1 MKSIRFE
8 TGYKTF
14 SINDDP
20 DRTISFNPTD
30 ADIVQRFTKAIKELQ
45 SEKETMADIQLNP
58 DGTAAINDMSS
69 LEEASAT
76 LERFNDLIK
85 QKLNYIFNSDVY
97 DVVFAGQSPFSI
109 VGKDHKLLFEA
120 FLEAAFEVVNE
131 EGGAAAQSRMGKYT
145 DKYKK

>member
-30 ADIVQRFTKAIKELQ
+30 ADIVQRFAKAIKELQ

-58 DGTAAINDMSS
+58 EYFQFRCIRCSICRTIS
-69 LEEASAT
+69 
-76 LERFNDLIK
+76 
-85 QKLNYIFNSDVY
+85 IFHCRKRS
-97 DVVFAGQSPFSI
+97 
-109 VGKDHKLLFEA
+109 
-120 FLEAAFEVVNE
+120 
-131 EGGAAAQSRMGKYT
+131 
-145 DKYKK
+145 

>member
-30 ADIVQRFTKAIKELQ
+30 ADIVQRFAKAIKELQ

-69 LEEASAT
+69 LEEASNGVQGVQT
-76 LERFNDLIK
+76 RLKRKDRFESK
-85 QKLNYIFNSDVY
+85 
-97 DVVFAGQSPFSI
+97 
-109 VGKDHKLLFEA
+109 
-120 FLEAAFEVVNE
+120 
-131 EGGAAAQSRMGKYT
+131 
-145 DKYKK
+145 

>member
-30 ADIVQRFTKAIKELQ
+30 ADIVQRFAKAIKELQ
-45 SEKETMADIQLNP
+45 SEKETMADIH
-58 DGTAAINDMSS
+58 DMSA

-76 LERFNDLIK
+76 LEKFNDLIK

-120 FLEAAFEVVNE
+120 FLEAAFEMVNE
-131 EGGAAAQSRMGKYT
+131 EVGAATQSRIGKYT

>member
-30 ADIVQRFTKAIKELQ
+30 ADIVQRFAKAI
-45 SEKETMADIQLNP
+45 KETMADIQLNP

-76 LERFNDLIK
+76 LEKFNDLIK

-120 FLEAAFEVVNE
+120 FLEAAFEMVNE
-131 EGGAAAQSRMGKYT
+131 EVGAATQSRIGKYT

>member
-97 DVVFAGQSPFSI
+97 DVVFSI

-120 FLEAAFEVVNE
+120 FLEAAFDVVNE
-131 EGGAAAQSRMGKYT
+131 EVGAAAQSRIGKYT